1 MARNVNSACGIP
13 KIIAIRSITNVD
25 WIKRFRRTNANPSL
39 TAAHPV
45 ALPGSRS
52 GGIGCIKNAAR
63 KRAPYVTRSIA
74 YAAPKPNFAIRSPP
88 TAEPTIPTVC
98 HSTWLSATADGMSAL
113 PTSRGVIAERVGVS
127 TELTNAW
134 SALAR

>member
-13 KIIAIRSITNVD
+13 KIIAMRSITNVD

-52 GGIGCIKNAAR
+52 GGIGCIRKAA
-63 KRAPYVTRSIA
+63 KKSAPYVTRSIA
-74 YAAPKPNFAIRSPP
+74 YAAPKPNFAIRRPP

-98 HSTWLSATADGMSAL
+98 QSTWLSATADGMSAL
-113 PTSRGVIAERVGVS
+113 PTSRGVIAERVGAS
-127 TELTNAW
+127 IELTNAW